1 MKVIGYTRC
10 STDEQAIDGVSL
22 ATQLGR
28 IEAWCE
34 VADAELAEV
43 IEDGGVSG
51 TRPLADR
58 PGGARIADL
67 LAARKPRA
75 EAVVI
80 ARLDRLGR
88 DAAETLSY
96 LRQFSVGTVGLV
108 SVADRLDLS
117 SATGRAMAQMS
128 CVFSE
133 LEHGLIAQRTSD
145 ALCELRSRGKVYGPV
160 PFGFRRDNEHLVL
173 HADEQHVLT
182 RMRKLRARGKSYNAI
197 AQSLNRSGTPAKNGG
212 NWFASSVR
220 SSLLTSEKVGRPS
233 RAAA

>member
-1 MKVIGYTRC
+1 MKVVAYTRC
-10 STDEQAIDGVSL
+10 STEEQAVEGVSL

-34 VADAELAEV
+34 ATGAELVEV

-58 PGGARIADL
+58 PGGARIAAL
-67 LAARKPRA
+67 LVARNPEA

-96 LRQFSVGTVGLV
+96 LRQFSVGKVGLV
-108 SVADRLDLS
+108 SVADRIDLS

-128 CVFSE
+128 
-133 LEHGLIAQRTSD
+133 
-145 ALCELRSRGKVYGPV
+145 
-160 PFGFRRDNEHLVL
+160 
-173 HADEQHVLT
+173 
-182 RMRKLRARGKSYNAI
+182 
-197 AQSLNRSGTPAKNGG
+197 
-212 NWFASSVR
+212 
-220 SSLLTSEKVGRPS
+220 
-233 RAAA
+233 